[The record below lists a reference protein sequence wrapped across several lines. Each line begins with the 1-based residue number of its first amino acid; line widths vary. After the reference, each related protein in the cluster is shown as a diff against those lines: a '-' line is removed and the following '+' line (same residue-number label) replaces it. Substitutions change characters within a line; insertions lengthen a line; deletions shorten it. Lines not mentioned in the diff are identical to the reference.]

1 MLEALVFLLSLLIMF
16 LWSHL
21 PPRLPPLVAAALMG
35 MYFRKDLS
43 KEFISILSRRKQ
55 GGVAR
60 DPETHITVVSTQS
73 TALKERG

>member
-21 PPRLPPLVAAALMG
+21 PPLVAAALMG
-35 MYFRKDLS
+35 THFRKELS
-43 KEFISILSRRKQ
+43 KEFTSALSSRKQ

-60 DPETHITVVSTQS
+60 DPETHTTVVSTQS
-73 TALKERG
+73 TALKEEG